1 MAKRYRVTIEQGE
14 AKRLRTALETLAEQ
28 DNWRCGEIGTRHEAF
43 YQLDLP
49 GASTV
54 IAPWDFAWEALNGE
68 G

>member
-28 DNWRCGEIGTRHEAF
+28 DNWRCGEIGTKHEEF
-43 YQLDLP
+43 YQFVPP
-49 GASTV
+49 GSHTV
-54 IAPWDFAWEALNGE
+54 KDPWDFAWEALNGE